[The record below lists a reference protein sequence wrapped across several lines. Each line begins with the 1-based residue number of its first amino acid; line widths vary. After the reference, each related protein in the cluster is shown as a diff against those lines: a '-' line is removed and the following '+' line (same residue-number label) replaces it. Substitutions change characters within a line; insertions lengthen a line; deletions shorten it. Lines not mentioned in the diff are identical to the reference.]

1 MTVQEAIQLMKSR
14 VETATEL
21 MGKGIDG
28 KAYEDMEM
36 AIECMEKQIP
46 KKVQKLESKILIAD
60 GWQYQCPKCKCAV
73 GINQHAEEQ
82 TQEDEYCPTCGQALK
97 WGEEDEQG

>member
-1 MTVQEAIQLMKSR
+1 MEELKEAR
-14 VETATEL
+14 
-21 MGKGIDG
+21 
-28 KAYEDMEM
+28 
-36 AIECMEKQIP
+36 EKQVA
-46 KKVQKLESKILIAD
+46 KKVQKLESKMLIAD

-97 WGEEDEQG
+97 WGEEDEM

>member
-21 MGKGIDG
+21 MGKGADG

-36 AIECMEKQIP
+36 AIEAMEKQIP
-46 KKVQKLESKILIAD
+46 KKPNEYEDKYYACPNCENVLMMKWSKYPTIIMPRVNGL
-60 GWQYQCPKCKCAV
+60 P
-73 GINQHAEEQ
+73 
-82 TQEDEYCPTCGQALK
+82 YCMACGQHIL
-97 WGEEDEQG
+97 WEEGGTSD

>member
-1 MTVQEAIQLMKSR
+1 MTVQDIINKIERNDTWTWFSPEELAVIKS
-14 VETATEL
+14 EL
-21 MGKGIDG
+21 
-28 KAYEDMEM
+28 
-36 AIECMEKQIP
+36 EKQIP

-60 GWQYQCPKCKCAV
+60 GWQYKCPKCKCAV

-97 WGEEDEQG
+97 WGEEDD